1 MIIATLLAAV
11 GGFLG
16 FSPDPQVASDLV
28 AYADQ
33 AKTAISARNWISL
46 GSTLVSAGVFVYLWV
61 TGRKT
66 ASLRNSVLLILVA
79 SGGLLFFGA
88 ILQTPKIQ
96 YAYFRVEKIDPGKT
110 DLVDGKPALA
120 RRSAGSVFLC

>member
-11 GGFLG
+11 SAFLG

-33 AKTAISARNWISL
+33 AKTAISMRNWIAL

-66 ASLRNSVLLILVA
+66 AVAQNSVLLILVV

-96 YAYFRVEKIDPGKT
+96 YAYRVEKIGPAKT
-110 DLVDGKPALA
+110 DLVDGKPALV
-120 RRSAGSVFLC
+120 RRSTGPVFLC